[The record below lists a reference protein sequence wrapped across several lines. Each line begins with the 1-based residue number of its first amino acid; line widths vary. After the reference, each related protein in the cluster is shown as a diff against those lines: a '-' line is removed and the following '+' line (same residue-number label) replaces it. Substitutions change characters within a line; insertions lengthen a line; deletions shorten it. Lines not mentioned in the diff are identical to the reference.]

1 MGKNIVLVALISFMF
16 VIGLQVAE
24 PAAAASLKVIDHG
37 SYNNLGDNNYDTYK
51 WTAYKKGENYV
62 VMKGSY
68 YPETNLYK
76 AYFYM
81 YFQKISKT
89 KIKTIEKS
97 FVKNKKTGK
106 TKILS
111 QKISYHKTKLTA
123 VQYYWR
129 SI

>member
-1 MGKNIVLVALISFMF
+1 MRKNVVLMALISFMF

-37 SYNNLGDNNYDTYK
+37 STKFKEGNTDITYK
-51 WTAYKKGENYV
+51 WTAYKKGENYA

-68 YPETNLYK
+68 YPEINSYK
-76 AYFYM
+76 TYLYM

-89 KIKTIEKS
+89 KIKITEKS

-106 TKILS
+106 TKIIG

>member
-24 PAAAASLKVIDHG
+24 PAAAASLKVIDH
-37 SYNNLGDNNYDTYK
+37 SSIKIKEYNVTYK

-68 YPETNLYK
+68 YPEVNSYK
-76 AYFYM
+76 TYYYM

-89 KIKTIEKS
+89 KIKITEKV
-97 FVKNKKTGK
+97 FATNKKTGK

>member
-37 SYNNLGDNNYDTYK
+37 YYKLDNNGTYK

-76 AYFYM
+76 AYLYM

-89 KIKTIEKS
+89 KIKITEKS

-106 TKILS
+106 TKILY
-111 QKISYHKTKLTA
+111 QKVSYPKTKLTA